1 MDKFTEKK
9 KRNQV
14 FSRFIEGLVS
24 ESSQEAIENCNTF
37 IMMVADKTMENQ
49 KQHKGN
55 TCKNRFCPICAWKK
69 ARKDAMKLSVMMK
82 AIEEAEGKQFIFLTL
97 TAPNVPAED
106 LEQEI
111 KDYNKAFQRLMQR
124 KEVKA
129 VVKGYA
135 RKLEITYN
143 KDRDDYHPHFH
154 ILIAVNKSYFT
165 DKAYYIKQ
173 DRWLELWQQVTKN
186 PLITQVNVK
195 KVRKNKGNEAAEIA
209 KYAAKD
215 SDYLHDRQV
224 FKVYYRALKGKQ
236 LIVYSGLFKDMA
248 KQFEDGE
255 LDQYKELDR
264 NEYVYAVMYNWGY
277 GEYVEKEKR
286 LLSDEEYKKV
296 NRLFV
301 SEEDEIKE

>member
-154 ILIAVNKSYFT
+154 VLIAVNKSYFT
-165 DKAYYIKQ
+165 DKGYYIKQ

-215 SDYLHDRQV
+215 SDYLHDPEV

-236 LIVYSGLFKDMA
+236 LIVYSGLFKTMA
-248 KQFEDGE
+248 KKFEDGE
-255 LDQYKELDR
+255 IDQYKEIDQ

-277 GEYVEKEKR
+277 GKYVEQEKR
-286 LLSDEEYKKV
+286 HLNDEEYRAV
-296 NRLFV
+296 NGMFND
-301 SEEDEIKE
+301 EDESV